1 MPTRTTT
8 PGARLRAL
16 AETELR
22 QLGRELASARR
33 GKDGGV
39 HRSRK
44 ALQRLRA
51 LVRLLAP
58 CDVEWARRE
67 DALLCRLRR
76 RLGRLR
82 DAAVRLELVEGL
94 VERELAS
101 ADRERLDAAL
111 EQIRRARHAIWEA
124 HPPELPFWDL
134 LEKESVRLRGRLARW
149 PFEAVNQKRIEQAVE
164 RARLRLRRALKN
176 ALGRVERNH
185 RHDLRRRLRR
195 FGALRTAS
203 AKALRRRDVGAVTLV
218 DLARE
223 MGSEGDLWLAAAA
236 LRSCGHAHE
245 TRGLRRIL
253 EAERRALCKR
263 HDGELAAARR
273 RLLEKPVRPGPKR
286 SARVAPLPAVQSSA
300 DEPAADGIAA

>member
-1 MPTRTTT
+1 MPARTTT

-16 AETELR
+16 AETEFR
-22 QLGRELASARR
+22 QLRRDLASARR

-51 LVRLLAP
+51 LIRLLAP
-58 CDVEWARRE
+58 CDVQWARRE
-67 DALLCRLRR
+67 DALLRRLRR
-76 RLGRLR
+76 RFGRLR
-82 DAAVRLELVEGL
+82 DAAVRLELVEDL
-94 VERELAS
+94 AQRELAE
-101 ADRERLDAAL
+101 ADRARLDAAL
-111 EQIRRARHAIWEA
+111 EKIRHARDAIWA
-124 HPPELPFWDL
+124 TYPPELPFWDAV
-134 LEKESVRLRGRLARW
+134 EKEAARLHGRLPRW
-149 PFEAVNQKRIEQAVE
+149 PFDAVNEKRIGKALE
-164 RARLRLRRALKN
+164 RARLKLRVALKE

-185 RHDLRRRLRR
+185 RHDLRRQLRR
-195 FGALRTAS
+195 FGALRTAA
-203 AKALRRRDVGAVTLV
+203 AKALRRRDTGAVVLV

-236 LRSCGHAHE
+236 LRGCGHAHE

-273 RLLEKPVRPGPKR
+273 RLLEKPPKPASKQPASSAPAPSPGPE
-286 SARVAPLPAVQSSA
+286 AETPVAEPAVA
-300 DEPAADGIAA
+300 